1 MPRPPS
7 QKTLFLL
14 VYFASFLYSFH
25 YALPLYIESS
35 FIVQFLPTE
44 HMVGIIFSIAAI
56 FTAFFTFIL
65 PRLLRRF
72 GNYRLTLGTMGL
84 EVVALVAL
92 ALLSLATPT
101 VPAAII
107 VLFILHQTLTNIIF
121 LNLDSF
127 VESFSDNNKTGGIRG
142 VFMTVLNVAIAVAPF
157 MAGLMLTDHDFWKVY
172 LAAAAFMT
180 LGFLVIA
187 GNFKNYVDP
196 HYTVSA
202 IKDTLRMVGKNHDLH
217 SIIFMHF
224 LLAFFFSWMVIY
236 TPIYLNKHIGISMND
251 ILSIITP
258 IALIPFIIFEV
269 SLGRIADNRLGEK
282 EILTAGFIMM
292 AVTTAGLSWITTS
305 SVLVWAGALFLT
317 RTGASMV
324 EVMTESY
331 FYKKVGPEDSHLI
344 TFMRTIRTS
353 AYIVGPL
360 LGSLVLSF
368 VDYRYLFLVLGII
381 MLTALPYALT
391 IKDTK

>member
-1 MPRPPS
+1 M
-7 QKTLFLL
+7 L
-14 VYFASFLYSFH
+14 VYFASFLYSFQ

-35 FIVQFLPTE
+35 FISQFLSAGE
-44 HMVGIIFSIAAI
+44 MVGIIFSIAAI
-56 FTAFFTFIL
+56 FTAIFTFSL

-72 GNYRLTLGTMGL
+72 GNYRLTLSTMGL
-84 EVVALVAL
+84 EIIALVAL

-107 VLFILHQTLTNIIF
+107 VIFILHQTLTNVIF

-127 VESFSDNNKTGGIRG
+127 VESFSDDSKTGGIRG

-157 MAGLMLTDHDFWKVY
+157 LAGLMLTDHDFWRVY
-172 LAAAAFMT
+172 LAAAAFMA
-180 LGFLVIA
+180 LGFIVIA
-187 GNFKNYVDP
+187 RNFKNYVDP
-196 HYTVSA
+196 KYTVSA
-202 IKDTLRMVGKNHDLH
+202 IRDTLRMVGKSHDLH

-224 LLAFFFSWMVIY
+224 LLAFFYGWMVIY
-236 TPIYLNKHIGISMND
+236 TPIYLNTHIGISMND
-251 ILSIITP
+251 ILTIITP

-269 SLGRIADNRLGEK
+269 SLGKIADEKLGEK
-282 EILTAGFIMM
+282 EILTAGFILM

-305 SVLVWAGALFLT
+305 SVLVWAGVLFLT

-381 MLTALPYALT
+381 MLTALPYSLT